1 MIIDNSYSNDAFKKR
16 ASLWFESLRDELSS
30 MLEGIE
36 EDALVSNVAS
46 MGEPGRFKPTNWHRN
61 EEDNLLKNNDG
72 GGGTMSLMR
81 GRVFEKAGVNISTVW
96 GEFSEEY
103 SSFFSYS
110 RSSA

>member
-46 MGEPGRFKPTNWHRN
+46 MGEPGRFKTNKLQRN
-61 EEDNLLKNNDG
+61 EEDKLLKKNFG
-72 GGGTMSLMR
+72 GGGSICFM
-81 GRVFEKAGVNISTVW
+81 GGGVFVK
-96 GEFSEEY
+96 
-103 SSFFSYS
+103 
-110 RSSA
+110 